1 MSSLRASPTSHSYFS
16 QGLRLH
22 YLDWGNPEA
31 PPLLLVHGNRDHCHN
46 WDWVAQELRDEYHI
60 LAPDFRGHG
69 DSERLIFG
77 AMATRNTSKGVT
89 IAILAICMTL
99 LSSSINKT

>member
-69 DSERLIFG
+69 DSEHIKGGNYSHTGYLYDLAQLIHQQNLG
-77 AMATRNTSKGVT
+77 CRCNRARDT
-89 IAILAICMTL
+89 
-99 LSSSINKT
+99 